1 MRLRGIN
8 LDELIFGLVWSLV
21 LIGMGLEVMGYYGIN
36 IVKIASTAAQQY
48 GLILVALGV
57 INNANH
63 GGHNPTQENSE
74 GDHGD

>member
-1 MRLRGIN
+1 M
-8 LDELIFGLVWSLV
+8 WSLV

-36 IVKIASTAAQQY
+36 IVKIAPTAAQQY

-63 GGHNPTQENSE
+63 GGHNLTQRL
-74 GDHGD
+74 